1 MNSVQVNLMGRE
13 FSIRT
18 GEDPEHVNAAA
29 KLVQARVDEL
39 RQAGVAVASDRLITL
54 VALNLAGELLQ
65 RSNTEGGGIQTL
77 LSGLDDAIMQVKGL
91 AEAPLR

>member
-1 MNSVQVNLMGRE
+1 MNSVLINLMGRE

-18 GEDPEHVNAAA
+18 QEDPEHVSTAAQM
-29 KLVQARVDEL
+29 VQDHVDEL

-54 VALNLAGELLQ
+54 AALNLAGELLKKDGKD
-65 RSNTEGGGIQTL
+65 SAGVQTL
-77 LSGLDDAIMQVKGL
+77 LSGLDDVIIQAKGL